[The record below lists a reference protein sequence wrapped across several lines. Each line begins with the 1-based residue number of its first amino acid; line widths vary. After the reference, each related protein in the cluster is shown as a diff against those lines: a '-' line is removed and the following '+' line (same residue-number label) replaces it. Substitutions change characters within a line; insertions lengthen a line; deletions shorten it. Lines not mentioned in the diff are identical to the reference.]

1 MDCSTLSSPVLH
13 YLPEFAQTHF
23 QNVCLLK
30 IVSTEYSIFV
40 KKGGLACILLPF
52 GSILGWE
59 SPGVEKGNP
68 LQYSCLENSME
79 RGAWRTTVH
88 GDTKSLTRL
97 STATVHTCST
107 AFLASPPDARSIPF
121 CLVLISHLF
130 GLFAAQRGEK
140 SVRGLWLPS
149 ESQRDSPLRK

>member
-13 YLPEFAQTHF
+13 YLPEFTQTHV
-23 QNVCLLK
+23 QNVFLLK

-40 KKGGLACILLPF
+40 KKGFLSLHNIAIWLHPGL
-52 GSILGWE
+52 GK

-68 LQYSCLENSME
+68 LQYSCLENSVD

-97 STATVHTCST
+97 STGTAHTCSA
-107 AFLASPPDARSIPF
+107 AFLASPPDARSIPL

-130 GLFAAQRGEK
+130 ADVSKHPLGEQN
-140 SVRGLWLPS
+140 LP
-149 ESQRDSPLRK
+149 